1 MNISKLSINDLLNLD
16 IVDFNSL
23 TEKEMRKVVSRLRDA
38 GNKKIKRLEKSGL
51 DTPAMRQVNRSGGL
65 FSTKGKSLNQL
76 RAEHSRI
83 KSFMQS
89 KTSTKTGY
97 KKVQQETIENLKERG
112 VAIKPENLDG
122 FFRVYEKLKEID
134 PAVSLKSVKYE
145 VMQEISRKIDDL
157 DYEGLILEMQENL
170 DEIYEATSGAYENF
184 SSVSEFFEM

>member
-1 MNISKLSINDLLNLD
+1 MSISKLSINDLLNLD

-38 GNKKIKRLEKSGL
+38 GNKKIKRLQKSGV
-51 DTPAMRQVNRSGGL
+51 DTPALRQVNRSGGL

-83 KSFMQS
+83 KAFMQS
-89 KTSTKTGY
+89 KTSTKSGY
-97 KKVQQETIENLKERG
+97 KKVQQETVKNLKERG
-112 VAIKPENLDG
+112 VEIKPENLDG

-134 PAVSLKSVKYE
+134 PAISLKSVKYE

-184 SSVSEFFEM
+184 TSVSEFFES